1 MSKSM
6 NKPQAVQRPR
16 PRPNP
21 TPLPMPDPDPVPPSP
36 EPNPGPE
43 KEKGLP
49 IPEEYTPPGDYFL
62 HPAPFCWQAEWANP
76 V

>member
-1 MSKSM
+1 
-6 NKPQAVQRPR
+6 
-16 PRPNP
+16 
-21 TPLPMPDPDPVPPSP
+21 MPDPDPVPPSP